1 MNHSSLYVSDK
12 APFYN
17 PLVKTS
23 MKRSNNE
30 PNRFNLRRTLKNVN
44 QLMTATQKIPPQFQ
58 APYPEG
64 GLRGLIF
71 KILRTHGAAWRGEIE
86 LPADR
91 AAAIEAAMYT
101 EDILERA
108 RERFTAGSTR
118 YPPHSIKACLGITM
132 LESGDVGRIQLSPGE
147 DGQRRSARPRCKWY
161 WARA

>member
-1 MNHSSLYVSDK
+1 
-12 APFYN
+12 
-17 PLVKTS
+17 
-23 MKRSNNE
+23 MKHSNNKT
-30 PNRFNLRRTLKNVN
+30 NRLNLHRTLKNVN
-44 QLMTATQKIPPQFQ
+44 QIMTATQKIPPQFQ

-64 GLRGLIF
+64 GLRGLIEP
-71 KILRTHGAAWRGEIE
+71 ILRTHGATWLGDIQ

-118 YPPHSIKACLGITM
+118 YPPHSLKACLGITM
-132 LESGDVGRIQLSPGE
+132 LNNGEVGRIQLSPSE